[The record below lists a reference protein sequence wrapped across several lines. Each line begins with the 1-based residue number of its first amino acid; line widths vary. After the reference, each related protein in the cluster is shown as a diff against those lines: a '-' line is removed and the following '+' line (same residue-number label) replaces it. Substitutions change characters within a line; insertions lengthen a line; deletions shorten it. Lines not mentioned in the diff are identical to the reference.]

1 LSLKRERE
9 AEKKEVCD
17 PKPAD
22 VPENN
27 VVESCKT
34 SDGEK
39 IVKKRG
45 RKPKGGK
52 IILKP
57 ELNEPEPMIKSN
69 VILHLKCGLSDISSS
84 VNEDHLNVDP
94 SVYIPDIPGEIKT
107 YNTEKTGL
115 FYRIIII
122 IIIIIM
128 TKTPIKECAKTNH
141 QMTGLN
147 HYVITMI
154 RLWLTTKR

>member
-1 LSLKRERE
+1 
-9 AEKKEVCD
+9 
-17 PKPAD
+17 
-22 VPENN
+22 
-27 VVESCKT
+27 
-34 SDGEK
+34 
-39 IVKKRG
+39 
-45 RKPKGGK
+45 
-52 IILKP
+52 
-57 ELNEPEPMIKSN
+57 MIKSN
-69 VILHLKCGLSDISSS
+69 VIFTLEMRVKRYFSS

-115 FYRIIII
+115 FYSYNNNNNNNNNNDENTDKR
-122 IIIIIM
+122 
-128 TKTPIKECAKTNH
+128 ECAKTNH